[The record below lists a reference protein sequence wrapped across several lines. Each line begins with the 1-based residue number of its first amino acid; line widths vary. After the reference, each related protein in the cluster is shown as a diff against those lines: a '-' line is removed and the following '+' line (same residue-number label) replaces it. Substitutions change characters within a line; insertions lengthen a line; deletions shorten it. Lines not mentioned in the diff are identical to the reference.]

1 MTTELTSASETSPRP
16 INQAA
21 AVQAVLAAA
30 QYHPCAPYFTEWAAF
45 TEAVKENPAARQ
57 LLADLIW
64 CTTSD
69 EPEDDE
75 PLRALGIGM
84 VAGMLYAQLT
94 GMKLPKLPEEA
105 ASEES
110 QVA

>member
-45 TEAVKENPAARQ
+45 TEAVKENRPLGSFLQILSGVRPAMSRK
-57 LLADLIW
+57 
-64 CTTSD
+64 TTS
-69 EPEDDE
+69 P
-75 PLRALGIGM
+75 
-84 VAGMLYAQLT
+84 
-94 GMKLPKLPEEA
+94 
-105 ASEES
+105 
-110 QVA
+110 